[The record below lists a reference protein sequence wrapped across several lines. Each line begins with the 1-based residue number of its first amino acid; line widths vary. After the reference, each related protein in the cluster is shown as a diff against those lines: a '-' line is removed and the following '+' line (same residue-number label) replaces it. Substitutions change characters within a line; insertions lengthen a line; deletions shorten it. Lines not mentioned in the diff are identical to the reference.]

1 MLNFLFKYPELR
13 IRIRMD
19 PELLPG
25 SGSDIIVPEPD
36 QQKIKEQINKYLFI
50 IIGLVILDCVYCRT
64 VPVL

>member
-1 MLNFLFKYPELR
+1 
-13 IRIRMD
+13 MD